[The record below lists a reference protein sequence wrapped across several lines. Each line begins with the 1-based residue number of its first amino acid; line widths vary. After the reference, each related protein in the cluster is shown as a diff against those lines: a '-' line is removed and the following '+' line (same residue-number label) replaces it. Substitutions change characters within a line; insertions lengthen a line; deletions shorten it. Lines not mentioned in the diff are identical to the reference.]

1 VDVVNLDFEE
11 EMEGCGRAPYSE
23 VNDHKLRC
31 LSILRALYTEEA
43 MVFWEPVPHN
53 LTDYFEMIANPMDLG
68 SILGMIRKAQLTD
81 CATFGEHVRLV
92 WSNCMH
98 YNAEGTPLHNL
109 AAELSKMFETMFE
122 QMVVNDDKPKDPIQT
137 FDSYGNISGS
147 DEAIRMAREEVNRD
161 FAEEA
166 LKKEALAREKGA
178 AAAQE
183 GGDKM
188 DLEA

>member
-1 VDVVNLDFEE
+1 
-11 EMEGCGRAPYSE
+11 
-23 VNDHKLRC
+23 
-31 LSILRALYTEEA
+31 
-43 MVFWEPVPHN
+43 
-53 LTDYFEMIANPMDLG
+53 
-68 SILGMIRKAQLTD
+68 
-81 CATFGEHVRLV
+81 
-92 WSNCMH
+92 
-98 YNAEGTPLHNL
+98 
-109 AAELSKMFETMFE
+109 
-122 QMVVNDDKPKDPIQT
+122 MVVNDDKPKDPIQT

-147 DEAIRMAREEVNRD
+147 DEAIRMAREEVKRD